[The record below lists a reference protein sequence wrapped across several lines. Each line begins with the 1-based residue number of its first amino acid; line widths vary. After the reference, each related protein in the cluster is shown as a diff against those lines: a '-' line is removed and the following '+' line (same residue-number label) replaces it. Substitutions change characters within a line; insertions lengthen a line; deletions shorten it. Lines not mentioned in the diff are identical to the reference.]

1 VASMVQRF
9 QIIWSSTP
17 TSSPRC
23 GNSACIENGQPQRVS
38 SRDGDWSLI
47 HFILRLQASADGRLC
62 TYKTMHAA
70 MIMDAAM
77 IDAFPLMPEHGH
89 LGPCATCRRL

>member
-1 VASMVQRF
+1 MVQRF

-23 GNSACIENGQPQRVS
+23 GNSACIENGQHKRPKV
-38 SRDGDWSLI
+38 LI